1 MRRALT
7 LFLVLLV
14 GCAEAPPR
22 NPNDGD
28 PTRTVAGAER
38 TPSREE
44 EPPRPERDPWSIEA
58 MLPRSG
64 DPERPNVKVE
74 VTTLEVASSRGLAVR
89 GGVAGSVVRGVVDL
103 RAAGASREARAR
115 SSTSSFIVVQAG
127 REGHLVVEDQA
138 RARIGLGPSQALWVH
153 VVSAGLDGVELE
165 VAPVSR
171 TTRPGERV
179 ALATRV
185 RVAPGE
191 AVLLGG
197 MSQRDEREGRA
208 VGVDRRGGTATSG
221 EASSRRELAVLLVV
235 DVIG

>member
-1 MRRALT
+1 MRWMTVA
-7 LFLVLLV
+7 VLCLA
-14 GCAEAPPR
+14 GCADPEPR
-22 NPNDGD
+22 NPNEGD
-28 PTRTVAGAER
+28 RTRTVSGAER

-44 EPPRPERDPWSIEA
+44 EPPRAERDPWSIEA

-89 GGVAGSVVRGVVDL
+89 GRVAGSIVHGVVDL
-103 RAAGASREARAR
+103 RAAGASGESRSR
-115 SSTSSFIVVQAG
+115 SSTSSFILVQAG
-127 REGHLVVEDQA
+127 SEGQLVVEDQA
-138 RARIGLGPSQALWVH
+138 RAWIGLGPTQALWVH
-153 VVSAGLDGVELE
+153 VVSAGPDGVELE

-197 MSQRDEREGRA
+197 LRQSEDREGRA
-208 VGVDRRGGTATSG
+208 VGVDRRGGTAASG
-221 EASSRRELAVLLVV
+221 ESSSRRELAVLLVV